1 MVMSATAFSVVADRI
16 RVVPAVAWLPR
27 LTGYRSFIGRVM
39 QPGEKRLQPLVC
51 YLPDGSGLEIRHLR
65 DLEYSVA
72 LLAAVYLNSGKL
84 VERNIAVFV
93 LSESH
98 DNAEHYRVVA
108 LLAPLKHKPPGVSYG
123 EYRHAY
129 GVLAPAVL
137 GVEGEA
143 LEGFFQSW
151 CHKSVH
157 IRSNSISSSYNSMV
171 APLLTSIMKR

>member
-1 MVMSATAFSVVADRI
+1 MSAVAQS
-16 RVVPAVAWLPR
+16 PR
-27 LTGYRSFIGRVM
+27 LTGYRSFIGAVM
-39 QPGEKRLQPLVC
+39 QSGEEGLQPLVS
-51 YLPDGSGLEIRHLR
+51 YLPYGPGLEIRHLR

-72 LLAAVYLNSGKL
+72 MLPAIYLNPCKL

-93 LSESH
+93 LGESH

-123 EYRHAY
+123 EYRRAY
-129 GVLAPAVL
+129 CFLAPAVL

-143 LEGFFQSW
+143 LESFLQSR

-157 IRSNSISSSYNSMV
+157 IQSNSISSSYNSKV
-171 APLLTSIMKR
+171 APLLNSMMKR